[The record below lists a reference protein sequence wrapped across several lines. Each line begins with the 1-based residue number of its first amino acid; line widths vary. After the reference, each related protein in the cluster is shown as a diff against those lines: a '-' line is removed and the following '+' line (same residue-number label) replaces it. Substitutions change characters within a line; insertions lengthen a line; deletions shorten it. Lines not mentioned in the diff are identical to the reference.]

1 MERKDVEKLAQL
13 ARIDMSVEEMDE
25 FLGSIGPVLDYVAQL
40 QSVSTEKRE
49 SDYAGLPFQQTEY
62 RLRKGE
68 PYAGDIYNVMRED
81 ANPNESGMYT
91 EIILAEAPATQDGY
105 LKVKQIL

>member
-13 ARIDMSVEEMDE
+13 ARIDMSIEEMDE
-25 FLGSIGPVLDYVAQL
+25 FLGSIGPVLEYVAQL

-49 SDYAGLPFQQTEY
+49 PD
-62 RLRKGE
+62 
-68 PYAGDIYNVMRED
+68 AGDVYNVMRED
-81 ANPNESGMYT
+81 FNPNESGMYT
-91 EIILAEAPATQDGY
+91 DIILAEAPAMQDGY